1 MDQSCLTVLTGK
13 LLEEKELEV
22 ENLKVQ
28 VYNLERDNSNLK
40 EAVIAVTE

>member
-28 VYNLERDNSNLK
+28 VSNLERDISTLK